1 MMTMKYT
8 LDDFTNIAFSGFS
21 YKLPDETISIIN
33 DIASQV
39 GSPSYIRTPIF
50 QKKEQVVNNNGGSS
64 SSSSRFGECVNK
76 GDEMNIY
83 KKKKR
88 GFKNQEI
95 VDDSEWAAIRSF
107 TATKIEP
114 KEGII
119 VQIDLIR
126 SHLNKMTEK
135 NYTDQAENIMNVLKH
150 VLESSSIEEDVM
162 RVGNAIFEI
171 ASNNRFYSKL
181 YADLYTL
188 LIKKFELMETIFENN
203 LRTYLGIFE
212 NIEHGNSN
220 EDYDKFCKI
229 NKDNEKRKSLS
240 SFFVNLTLNEVISIE
255 KLKGLLCTLMNT
267 LVLFVS
273 QDNKKN
279 EVDELIENIFILY
292 NKDWMADCS
301 IDICGDTF
309 MNHVVKFAHSKAKT
323 YPSLSNKTIFK
334 FMDMIEM

>member
-1 MMTMKYT
+1 
-8 LDDFTNIAFSGFS
+8 
-21 YKLPDETISIIN
+21 
-33 DIASQV
+33 
-39 GSPSYIRTPIF
+39 
-50 QKKEQVVNNNGGSS
+50 
-64 SSSSRFGECVNK
+64 
-76 GDEMNIY
+76 
-83 KKKKR
+83 
-88 GFKNQEI
+88 
-95 VDDSEWAAIRSF
+95 
-107 TATKIEP
+107 
-114 KEGII
+114 
-119 VQIDLIR
+119 
-126 SHLNKMTEK
+126 
-135 NYTDQAENIMNVLKH
+135 MNVLKH

-240 SFFVNLTLNEVISIE
+240 SFFVNLSLNKVISIE
-255 KLKGLLCTLMNT
+255 KLNGLLCTLMNM

-273 QDNKKN
+273 QENKKN
-279 EVDELIENIFILY
+279 EVDEIIENIFILY
-292 NKDWMADCS
+292 NKDWMSDCS
-301 IDICGDTF
+301 IDINGDTF